1 MIATGHVAEC
11 ALSCN
16 VAFSNLR
23 FGPVLNYSA
32 QGIEQ
37 LHIISRVLA
46 CCGEGACCCVLQH
59 SSQVPRIGL
68 VMVGSIVFRPRR
80 GTA

>member
-1 MIATGHVAEC
+1 MIGTGHVAEC

-16 VAFSNLR
+16 VAFSDLR
-23 FGPVLNYSA
+23 LVLNYSA

-37 LHIISRVLA
+37 LHMISRVLA
-46 CCGEGACCCVLQH
+46 CGGEGACCCFLQH